1 MKEVVLQIRENE
13 YDFVLKL
20 LQQFQFVQILEAPNM
35 AQINQEKL
43 EVLKSIQQ
51 GLLEVGQIQQGKLP
65 RKTLQEFI
73 AEVEN

>member
-20 LQQFQFVQILEAPNM
+20 LQQFRFVQIVEEPNL
-35 AQINQEKL
+35 ALINEEKL
-43 EVLKSIQQ
+43 EVLKSIQK

-65 RKTLQEFI
+65 RKTLREFI

>member
-1 MKEVVLQIRENE
+1 MKEVVLQISESE

-20 LQQFQFVQILEAPNM
+20 LQQFRFVQIVEESNLT
-35 AQINQEKL
+35 QINKEKL

-51 GLLEVGQIQQGKLP
+51 GLLEVGQIQKGILP
-65 RKTLQEFI
+65 RKTLREFI